1 MAGSVNRTRRRYQIA
16 AAVPVVVVFATLYTW
31 LVSTLSPTE
40 SPDIYLWVALPFA
53 ILASL
58 WLSTSWL
65 LVHHWWRRDGVRP
78 SMMDGPERLLSSAV
92 ATLAEPRRRW
102 GEAMLAELAQVRGRP
117 ARWRFALSCARAALS
132 LPLPTRR
139 PVLAIASGVVVAAW
153 AAVSFLVV
161 VTMPGL
167 FFFAVGFVALMGLM
181 VLLLVA
187 RGRRLRPAAPT
198 ATALVAGAVAAS
210 VVALVALEVQLP
222 AAVTVLPP
230 VRAGFLA
237 VMLAGCLWLAVAPPR
252 WMAGGRLAPIAGTG
266 AAVAFALGLLALGVT
281 RVEDG
286 PSIVWLLAAPELT
299 FIIPA
304 FIAAAITR
312 SFRAG
317 VQAGIWTAI
326 AVAPLAYAG
335 GLAGALVEFGTSDRV
350 VLSVGAMPSGFSF
363 AFAVLVL
370 AVIPALGFPFAVI
383 GATVGT
389 RLRDRGAQVGHAV
402 PVAES

>member
-1 MAGSVNRTRRRYQIA
+1 MAGSVNRTRRRYQLA
-16 AAVPVVVVFATLYTW
+16 AAAPVVAVFAALYVW
-31 LVSTLSPTE
+31 LVWAMGPTGF
-40 SPDIYLWVALPFA
+40 SDHYLWAALPIA
-53 ILASL
+53 VLAAL